1 MKIDEYEFRGVPSEL
16 TDFKEDL
23 FNLINF
29 GKLSHQVVTTI
40 PTWTARNGEA
50 VLYISG
56 NEKRWYFYLNNTWN
70 LLSFSTQLIN
80 GWVSFSGTGTVAI
93 KDSFNVDSI
102 TDNGVG
108 DYTLNW
114 TNTFNNVNYAVVSL
128 AMGSGGTATLT
139 AIVATGNNP
148 LVGSVRMINH
158 PFDSAGQNGNDGMVI
173 TVMATGNV

>member
-29 GKLSHQVVTTI
+29 GKLSHQVVTAV

-50 VLYISG
+50 VLYLVG
-56 NEKRWYFYLNNTWN
+56 NERRWYFYLGGSWN
-70 LLSFSTQLIN
+70 ALSFSTQLIN
-80 GWVSFSGTGTVAI
+80 SWVSFSGTGTVAI

-114 TNTFNNVNYAVVSL
+114 TNTFNNVNYAVVGLS
-128 AMGSGGTATLT
+128 MDSGGTVISNALVT
-139 AIVATGNNP
+139 TGNNP
-148 LVGSVRMINH
+148 LVGSVRILNQA
-158 PFDSAGQNGNDGMVI
+158 FESAGQAGIDGLVI